1 MSILDGMP
9 TSEAD
14 MKEVVARS
22 STIVENVL
30 GLAKMSPRA
39 QSIIAAMKEG
49 LSLADIAK
57 ISKDE
62 RDALLVQ
69 GIRQMQSG
77 DVAGAQNSLTMLHYL
92 EPLDERVIYVLAT
105 TYQAQENYAA
115 AGKLYVTFIAL
126 DATNPDG
133 YLRLGECFLANR
145 EFDRARAC
153 FEVGKGEAQSAAR
166 ADLVAHA
173 DRMLALIG
181 DRTDQAA

>member
-1 MSILDGMP
+1 
-9 TSEAD
+9 
-14 MKEVVARS
+14 MKDVVATS
-22 STIVENVL
+22 STIVEHVL
-30 GLAKMSPRA
+30 GLATMSPRA
-39 QSIIAAMKEG
+39 RSIIDAMKGG

-57 ISKDE
+57 ISKEE

-77 DVAGAQNSLTMLHYL
+77 DVAGAQNTLTTLHYL
-92 EPLDERVIYVLAT
+92 EPLDERVIYALAT
-105 TYQAQENYAA
+105 TYQTQGNYAA
-115 AGKLYVTFIAL
+115 AGKLYVTFVAL

-133 YLRLGECFLANR
+133 YLRLGECFLAAT

-153 FEVGKGEAQSAAR
+153 FEVGKGEARDAGR
-166 ADLVAHA
+166 LDLVAHA